1 MQNIAFVI
9 TKSEVGGAQSW
20 VLEQVKLFQADYNI
34 TLITS
39 EPGWLTESISCSNIV
54 IIPQM
59 RKMTSIAAIYFMCKF
74 LKENKIDIVIAS
86 SANAG
91 LYTRLARI
99 FTKFRCVY
107 VSHGWSCLYNG
118 KLLKSIF
125 CYVERILSHLTDTIW
140 CVSKSDEVKAVNE
153 IGIRQEKIITSL
165 NAITPLAPRLDRP
178 CENKILFLGR
188 LTHPK
193 RPDLICRVAEKN
205 PHYKLDIVGDGEFS
219 NKLISQYSN
228 CENIKFLGEITSF
241 NKFDQYDVF
250 VLTSDSEGLPMSA
263 LEAATAGLP
272 LVLSDVGGCNEI
284 IDGNGLLVTNSESSL
299 VSALENIFTNYA
311 VFYATAQNGKGKFDI
326 NNKKDEYRKIIL
338 GC

>member
-1 MQNIAFVI
+1 
-9 TKSEVGGAQSW
+9 
-20 VLEQVKLFQADYNI
+20 

-193 RPDLICRVAEKN
+193 RPELICRVAEKN

-219 NKLISQYSN
+219 NKLISQYSH

-311 VFYATAQNGKGKFDI
+311 VFYAAAQNGKGKFDI